1 VLSVLCVCGELSI
14 TFLALPGKD
23 GQSLLTI
30 IGLEDLT
37 ALAPA
42 PRGTPLWRTSY
53 RNFAPRVGAA
63 YELLQSRQWQTVLRG
78 GAGIF
83 YDLGSGT
90 VAEAAA
96 LFPYYRTRFASSS
109 NGIPYP
115 LNPSL
120 VAPPPFSL
128 EPPFGSVGVL
138 DPNINLPRVYQLS
151 AAVEQA
157 IGVDQTLSVTYV
169 GALGRRLL
177 RRERL
182 LVLNPDFQ
190 DISITGITLLPLIT
204 RFSCSFSAGFQMAF
218 RLWFPTP
225 GHIP

>member
-1 VLSVLCVCGELSI
+1 M
-14 TFLALPGKD
+14 
-23 GQSLLTI
+23 
-30 IGLEDLT
+30 
-37 ALAPA
+37 
-42 PRGTPLWRTSY
+42 
-53 RNFAPRVGAA
+53 
-63 YELLQSRQWQTVLRG
+63 LRG

-115 LNPSL
+115 LNPAL

-138 DPNINLPRVYQLS
+138 DPNITLPRVYQLS
-151 AAVEQA
+151 AAIEQA
-157 IGVDQTLSVTYV
+157 IGTDQTLSLTYV
-169 GALGRRLL
+169 GARGRRLL

-182 LVLNPDFQ
+182 LFLNPDFQ
-190 DISITGITLLPLIT
+190 DISITRNNATSDYHALQLQ
-204 RFSCSFSAGFQMAF
+204 FQR
-218 RLWFPTP
+218 RLSNGLQALVSYTWSHSIDIASYFMP
-225 GHIP
+225 